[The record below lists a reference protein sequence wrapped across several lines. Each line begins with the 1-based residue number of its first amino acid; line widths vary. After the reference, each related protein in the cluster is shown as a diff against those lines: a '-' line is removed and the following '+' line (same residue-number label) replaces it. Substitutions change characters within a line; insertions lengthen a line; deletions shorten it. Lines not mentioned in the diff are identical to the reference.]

1 MRTIGLDYGKKR
13 VGMAVSDE
21 EKKLAFPKK
30 TIINTGR
37 KNLLRE
43 IAKTVSE
50 ENIAEMVI
58 GLPVTF
64 SGKDSTQT
72 KDVKDFIEDLR
83 NFFDIPIHAEN
94 EIFTSKLA
102 EENSPLKTA
111 DSSAA
116 ALILQSYLDKTA
128 IINK

>member
-1 MRTIGLDYGKKR
+1 MDYGKKR